1 MQEYRVGIVG
11 LGLGKQ
17 RAGGYADNPRARIA
31 AVCDTDADRLRA
43 FVTEHEGVRPYDDY
57 ETMLDAEALDIVN
70 VSTPDWMH
78 LDHASMALRQGRHV
92 LLEKPMVRSLQEA
105 DTLIREVE
113 ESGRTLM
120 VGQNYRRIPMSVLAK
135 RLVEEGALGDLFYAA
150 SETFQHKRRQFARS
164 PWYASAEHPR
174 AALLGTGIH
183 AVDLLRWLLGE
194 VEEASAYGNHIA
206 YPEFPGD
213 DFTMVQYRF
222 ANGVV
227 GRVGVAYGSVLPRG
241 EGGMTLQLY
250 GSRGSLM
257 NERYYVGEPG
267 QGEWR
272 QEELPPVRNPFWQ
285 EVDYFLECLDAGV
298 TPAVDVREGAR
309 NVAACLAGVEAAAT
323 GRPVTPKRY

>member
-1 MQEYRVGIVG
+1 MSVYRVGIVG

-17 RAGGYADNPRARIA
+17 RAGGYLRNPDARIVA
-31 AVCDTDADRLRA
+31 ACDTDADRLRA
-43 FVTEHEGVRPYDDY
+43 FVAEHDDVRPYADY
-57 ETMLDAEALDIVN
+57 EEMLDAEDLDVVN
-70 VSTPDWMH
+70 VSTPDWMP
-78 LDHASMALRQGRHV
+78 LDHATMALRRGRHV
-92 LLEKPMVRSLQEA
+92 LLEKPMVRSLGEVDA
-105 DTLIREVE
+105 LIRAVE

-135 RLVEEGALGDLFYAA
+135 RLLAEDALGDLFYAA

-183 AVDLLRWLLGE
+183 AVDLLRWLIGE

-222 ANGVV
+222 ANGVI
-227 GRVGVAYGSVLPRG
+227 GRVGVGYGTVLPRG

-250 GSRGSLM
+250 GSKGSLS
-257 NERYYVGEPG
+257 NERYYIGEPG
-267 QGEWR
+267 AGEWVH
-272 QEELPPVRNPFWQ
+272 EEAPPMKNAFWQ
-285 EVDYFLECLDAGV
+285 EVDYFIECLDAGD

>member
-1 MQEYRVGIVG
+1 MSEYRVGIVG

-17 RAGGYADNPRARIA
+17 RAEGYRQNPRARIVA
-31 AVCDTDADRLRA
+31 ACDTDAARLRD
-43 FVTEHEGVRPYDDY
+43 FVSDGDGVTGYGDIDD
-57 ETMLDAEALDIVN
+57 MLDAEDLDVVN

-78 LDHASMALRQGRHV
+78 LDHASKALRRGHHV

-105 DTLIREVE
+105 DALIRVVE
-113 ESGRTLM
+113 ESARTLM

-135 RLVEEGALGDLFYAA
+135 RLLAENALGEVFYAA

-222 ANGVV
+222 ASGIV

-250 GSRGSLM
+250 GSEGSLV

-267 QGEWR
+267 QGDWVA
-272 QEELPPVRNPFWQ
+272 EELPAVRNPFWQ
-285 EVDYFLECLDAGV
+285 EVDHFLQCLDAGA

-309 NVAACLAGVEAAAT
+309 NVAACLAGVEAAAS
-323 GRPVTPKRY
+323 GKPVTPKRY